1 MFRSILHA
9 RQDLHVASEL
19 KQLNIAVVLEKDENV
34 LEKDENDVRMKN
46 LIIP

>member
-1 MFRSILHA
+1 MFRSILHTH
-9 RQDLHVASEL
+9 QDLHVASEL

-46 LIIP
+46 LIIS